1 MEQGFLILFAFFHR
15 NIYSPVISTE
25 HEIPKK
31 DYMMKKNA
39 LVLLLTSCFL
49 AAASTVVL
57 LSQIL
62 PLQVENIA
70 NMGPSINT
78 RFDDFAPS
86 FTADGKTMV
95 FNSKRSGEPY
105 QNIYL
110 CRNEDGKWSE
120 PRAIS
125 EINSPFNDET
135 PFITADGAFIFFA
148 SDRDGSLEMPAD
160 AAGKIRVS
168 YDIYVSQ
175 NINGSWQR
183 PIRLPGAVNTVHH
196 ERSPSLSRDF
206 STLYYTTWPFG
217 TIDKAYLMSAEYRD
231 ETGDGAFVNPQ
242 RMPAP
247 INIGEQDISLI
258 PALDGKGFY
267 FSSRRPGGYGG
278 WDLYFAPFEN
288 GRYGTAVN
296 LGPGINSD
304 ANDVHLSIIGDNLFF
319 CSNRKGGL
327 GLYDIYT
334 STIIKTE
341 PLKIITRDKK
351 SGKPVETELNLFTRV
366 EREGEEPMTSELKKK
381 TDAKGEAVITYNPAV
396 KTIDLN
402 ISEKGYMPLFKT
414 IDLAKAKGTPL
425 FIELSPV
432 EKEARFDIH
441 AIHFDFESAGIK
453 PESIPYLNA
462 LAEYLKKSP
471 ELRFQVIGHTD
482 LHGTDEFNNKLS
494 LERARAVKDY
504 LVKKGIEASRLTIR
518 GAGKTEPKVAK
529 TGPEYDEQNRRTEFR
544 LLQ

>member
-1 MEQGFLILFAFFHR
+1 
-15 NIYSPVISTE
+15 
-25 HEIPKK
+25 
-31 DYMMKKNA
+31 MKKNA
-39 LVLLLTSCFL
+39 LFVSLMACIL
-49 AAASTVVL
+49 AASFAVVL
-57 LSQIL
+57 FSQIL
-62 PLQVENIA
+62 PPQVENIA

-78 RFDDFAPS
+78 PFDDFAPS

-110 CRNEDGKWSE
+110 CSNKDGEWSE
-120 PRAIS
+120 PRAIR
-125 EINSPFNDET
+125 EINSSFNDET
-135 PFITADGAFIFFA
+135 PFITADGTFIFFA

-175 NINGSWQR
+175 NINGNWQR
-183 PIRLPGAVNTVHH
+183 PIRLPGTVNTIHH

-206 STLYYTTWPFG
+206 TTLYYTTWPFG
-217 TIDKAYLMSAEYRD
+217 TIDKAYIMSAEYRD
-231 ETGDGAFVNPQ
+231 ETGDGSFVDPR

-247 INIGEQDISLI
+247 INTGEQDISLV
-258 PALDGKGFY
+258 PSLDGKGFF
-267 FSSRRPGGYGG
+267 FSSRRAGGFGG

-288 GRYGTAVN
+288 GKYGASVN

-304 ANDVHLSIIGDNLFF
+304 ANDVHLSVIGGSLFF

-334 STIIKTE
+334 STIVKIE
-341 PLKIITRDKK
+341 PLKIIIRDKK
-351 SGKPVETELNLFTRV
+351 TGNPVETELNLFTRI
-366 EREGEEPMTSELKKK
+366 EQDGEDAMTVALKKK

-414 IDLAKAKGTPL
+414 IDLAKAKGTPQV
-425 FIELSPV
+425 IELTPV
-432 EKEARFDIH
+432 EKEARFDMH
-441 AIHFDFESAGIK
+441 AIHFDFESARIK
-453 PESIPYLNA
+453 PESIPYLDA

-504 LVKKGIEASRLTIR
+504 LVNKGVNASRLSIR
-518 GAGKTEPKVAK
+518 GAGKTEPKVGK